1 MICLF
6 GGTFDPVH
14 DGHLHAANVAAD
26 ALNADEVRMV
36 LAAKPRHKAVPLAS
50 IGQRWEML
58 QKACASDARL
68 VADDIEMQL
77 SGPSYTVD
85 TLLAVRARSAEETL
99 FWVVGTD
106 TFREL
111 RSWHRW
117 QELLNLAHLLVL
129 ERPQSALDPDMQS
142 FYEQHRVDEVPQ
154 TRAGSILGIDA
165 AMLDISATEV
175 RRRVATGASI
185 EHLLPGGVC
194 TYIRTHGLYLEAD
207 ERAED

>member
-68 VADDIEMQL
+68 VADDIEMQP

-111 RSWHRW
+111 PSWHRW
-117 QELLNLAHLLVL
+117 QELLNLAHLVVL

-154 TRAGSILGIDA
+154 TRAGSILGVDA

>member
-14 DGHLHAANVAAD
+14 DGHLHAANAAAD
-26 ALNADEVRMV
+26 ALGADEVRMV
-36 LAAKPRHKAVPLAS
+36 LAAKPRHKDPPLAS
-50 IGQRWEML
+50 IGQRWDML
-58 QKACASDARL
+58 QNACASDARL
-68 VADDIEMQL
+68 VADDIEML
-77 SGPSYTVD
+77 LAGPSYTVD
-85 TLLAVRARSAEETL
+85 TLLAVRARSAEDAL

-111 RSWHRW
+111 RTWHRW
-117 QELLNLAHLLVL
+117 QDLLGLTHLVVL
-129 ERPQSALDPDMQS
+129 QRPRSALDSDMQA
-142 FYEQHRVDEVPQ
+142 FYDQHRVDEVPR
-154 TRAGSILGIDA
+154 TRAGSILGVEV

-175 RRRVATGASI
+175 RQRVARGAST

-194 TYIRTHGLYLEAD
+194 TYIRTHGLYLEAN